1 MSETRSEKWHEAMG
15 LIHNLEANAH
25 MLGLMRENPGKYNAK
40 PDDVTHQRENV
51 TKMKRR
57 LMDLVTELDKLAH
70 PEPRQFEQRSWPPK
84 EIIPLPQTLEEA
96 SDQLQ
101 KITERRLL
109 KRMAPL
115 VFNMP
120 FELTPEQEKE
130 FSERSELLKG
140 QMELYSKLMDNALR
154 RFIESLE
161 KERVN
166 GTVNDDTSV

>member
-1 MSETRSEKWHEAMG
+1 MNKLLQDYLLKRLKEADNYDEIQTCDG
-15 LIHNLEANAH
+15 CGVTIHKAFVESLVKGILEIVN
-25 MLGLMRENPGKYNAK
+25 
-40 PDDVTHQRENV
+40 Q
-51 TKMKRR
+51 
-57 LMDLVTELDKLAH
+57 
-70 PEPRQFEQRSWPPK
+70 PRQFEQRSWPPK

-96 SDQLQ
+96 SDELQ

-140 QMELYSKLMDNALR
+140 QMELHSKLMDNALR

-166 GTVNDDTSV
+166 DE